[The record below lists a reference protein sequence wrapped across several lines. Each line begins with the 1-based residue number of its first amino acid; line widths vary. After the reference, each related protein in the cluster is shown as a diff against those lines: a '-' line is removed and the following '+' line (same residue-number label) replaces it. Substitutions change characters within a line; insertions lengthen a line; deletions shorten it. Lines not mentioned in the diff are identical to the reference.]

1 MNFIKNKI
9 MARQRAMMRGYNLL
23 KKNDDLALLI
33 RLKEELTN
41 FSFQSIT
48 ESSSNLF
55 FGSANSIGDK
65 IIKQYLLSRIGDYN
79 LNFELLRNLGTKNSS
94 FSYPFPNDWLRVVEK
109 YGFKINYTKSFFLWK
124 TFLLK
129 RIFFGGFRFLNEIR
143 LSIIEILSTRR
154 QSQSSYVYFDTL
166 VSGNIPKNNSSS
178 KSYDII
184 SWFLEWEGR
193 NHEILEICHS
203 VKDVDKIFKKS
214 SQLIRYLPRV
224 IPPINRPFQLINYT
238 LWGVKVT
245 ILALIELIRG
255 NWWNCLIFPETIYA
269 GLVKRQSIGS
279 LAKEY
284 YFHNSSWLYRP
295 LWTYE
300 AEQSGSKFLFY
311 FYSTNI
317 ESFKLKDGYGIQAN
331 SWQLLTWNNFLVWDN
346 YQKEFIE
353 RYTKNINK
361 VLVVGPIWFMENINE
376 DILFNPNNI
385 AVFDVQPQRDFL
397 YQKLAI
403 ESEYYIP
410 SVANQF
416 LLDISK
422 VLSEIEVKF
431 IFKRKRNIGNKVHIE
446 YKSFVDK
453 LSMEGLL
460 LEINPDISAYKI
472 IKNCKAIISMPFTST
487 AIIGKELGKKSIYY
501 DPSGIIQKD
510 DRAAHGIPVVTGIE
524 ELKNWFETLNS

>member
-1 MNFIKNKI
+1 MFIKNKI
-9 MARQRAMMRGYNLL
+9 MARQRAMMRGYQIS
-23 KKNDDLALLI
+23 KKNDNLGLI
-33 RLKEELTN
+33 TRLKDELTN
-41 FSFQSIT
+41 FSFRSIT
-48 ESSSNLF
+48 ESSSILF
-55 FGSANSIGDK
+55 FGSANAIGDT
-65 IIKQYLLSRIGDYN
+65 IIKQYLLSRIGSYN
-79 LNFELLRNLGTKNSS
+79 LNSELLRNLGTHNSS
-94 FSYPFPNDWLRVVEK
+94 FSYPFPKEWLRVIEK
-109 YGFKINYTKSFFLWK
+109 YGFKINYTKSFLLWN
-124 TFLLK
+124 TFLFK
-129 RIFFGGFRFLNEIR
+129 SIFFGGFRLFNEIR
-143 LSIIEILSTRR
+143 LSIIEILSTKRE
-154 QSQSSYVYFDTL
+154 SQGSYVYFDTL
-166 VSGNIPKNNSSS
+166 VSGNIPKNNSNS

-203 VKDVDKIFKKS
+203 VKDVDKNFKKS

-224 IPPINRPFQLINYT
+224 ILPINRPFQLINYT

-245 ILALIELIRG
+245 TLALIELIRG

-279 LAKEY
+279 LANEY

-300 AEQSGSKFLFY
+300 AEKFGSKVIFY
-311 FYSTNI
+311 FYSTNA
-317 ESFKLKDGYGIQAN
+317 ESFKLKEGYEIQAN
-331 SWQLLTWNNFLVWDN
+331 SWQLLTWNNFLVWDK

-353 RYTKNINK
+353 RYAKKINE
-361 VLVVGPIWFMENINE
+361 VLVVGPIWFSDNIDE
-376 DILFNPNNI
+376 DIPFDPNSV

-446 YKSFVDK
+446 YKSFIDK
-453 LSMEGLL
+453 LSKEGLL
-460 LEINPDISAYKI
+460 LEINPEISAYKI
-472 IKNCKAIISMPFTST
+472 IKNCKAVISMPFTST
-487 AIIGKELGKKSIYY
+487 AIIAKELGKKSIYY

>member
-23 KKNDDLALLI
+23 KKNDDLGLII

-48 ESSSNLF
+48 EGSSNLF
-55 FGSANSIGDK
+55 FGSVNTIGDK
-65 IIKQYLLSRIGDYN
+65 IIKQYLLSSIGSYN
-79 LNFELLRNLGTKNSS
+79 LNFELLRNLGTQNSY
-94 FSYPFPNDWLRVVEK
+94 FSYPFPKEWLRVIEK

-129 RIFFGGFRFLNEIR
+129 RIFFGSFRLLNEIR
-143 LSIIEILSTRR
+143 LSIIEILSTKT

-166 VSGNIPKNNSSS
+166 VSGNIPKNNSNSR
-178 KSYDII
+178 SYDII

-203 VKDVDKIFKKS
+203 VKDVDKNFKKS
-214 SQLIRYLPRV
+214 NLLIRYLPRV
-224 IPPINRPFQLINYT
+224 IPPINRPFKLINYT

-245 ILALIELIRG
+245 TLALIELIRG

-269 GLVKRQSIGS
+269 GLVKRQSVGS

-284 YFHNSSWLYRP
+284 YFHNSNWLYRP

-300 AEQSGSKFLFY
+300 AERFGSKIIFY
-311 FYSTNI
+311 FYSTNA

-331 SWQLLTWNNFLVWDN
+331 NWQLLTWNNFLVWDE

-353 RYTKNINK
+353 KYAKNINE
-361 VLVVGPIWFMENINE
+361 VLVVGPIWFSDNIDK
-376 DILFNPNNI
+376 DIPFDLNSV
-385 AVFDVQPQRDFL
+385 AVFDVQPHRDFL
-397 YQKLAI
+397 YQKYAI
-403 ESEYYIP
+403 EFEYYIP
-410 SVANQF
+410 FVANHF
-416 LLDISK
+416 LLDISE
-422 VLSEIEVKF
+422 VLLENEVTMT
-431 IFKRKRNIGNKVHIE
+431 FKRKRNIGNNVNTE

-453 LSMEGLL
+453 LSKKGLL

-472 IKNCKAIISMPFTST
+472 IKNCKAVISMPFTST
-487 AIIGKELGKKSIYY
+487 AIIAKSLGKKSIYY
-501 DPSGIIQKD
+501 DPTGMIQKD
-510 DRAAHGIPVVTGIE
+510 DRAAHGIPVITGIE
-524 ELKNWFETLNS
+524 ELKNWVKTLNS